1 MNVSELQR
9 CERLIGRTLTTTQ
22 ETQLESYAAWLAEEA
37 LDAGGIG
44 PAEADRVWDRHILDA
59 AAFVAVLPPDPVD
72 DIPIVDIGSGVGLPG
87 IVLAILLPERH
98 IVLVDKSGRRCA
110 LQKRAT
116 RILEVANCE
125 ILQRVI
131 PEQGIPA
138 GVRVFRASL
147 PVQDVLSLHASHP
160 SHTDSVVALTR
171 RSGGVL
177 PQTLTNEAAHL
188 GVEVRLERVGTDILD
203 SPASFLIMSPL

>member
-1 MNVSELQR
+1 MNLSELQR

-22 ETQLESYAAWLAEEA
+22 ETQLQSYAGWLSEEA
-37 LDAGGIG
+37 LVAGGIG
-44 PAEADRVWDRHILDA
+44 PAEANRVWDRHILDA
-59 AAFVAVLPPDPVD
+59 AAFLTVLPQDPAD

-87 IVLAILLPERH
+87 IVLAILLPARH
-98 IVLVDKSGRRCA
+98 IVLVDKSERRCA
-110 LQKRAT
+110 LQRRAI
-116 RILEVANCE
+116 RILGVANCE

-147 PVQDVLSLHASHP
+147 PVRDVLSLHISHP
-160 SHTDSVVALTR
+160 NHSESVVALTR
-171 RSGGVL
+171 RSGGL
-177 PQTLTNEAAHL
+177 APQTVVKDARGL

-203 SPASFLIMSPL
+203 SPASFLIMRSL